1 MGRRRAGF
9 GLTGGLAKPHAVLEQ
24 IWNTLLRSVLAA
36 SHTSAHRHRRNFFQP
51 IDADNLSN
59 TWLKVF
65 KADPPPKIGR
75 WRLLRGSDDRN
86 RVHVVGEMAASEVKA
101 VKDWIKS
108 QHMQDVFKRVN
119 AMSTAPLEFIWLE
132 ELAS

>member
-1 MGRRRAGF
+1 M
-9 GLTGGLAKPHAVLEQ
+9 PV
-24 IWNTLLRSVLAA
+24 VVVV
-36 SHTSAHRHRRNFFQP
+36 HRLKNF
-51 IDADNLSN
+51 DE
-59 TWLKVF
+59 WLKVF

-75 WRLLRGSDDRN
+75 WRLLHGSNDRN
-86 RVHVVGEMAASEVKA
+86 RVHVVGEVAASEVTT

-132 ELAS
+132 ELAP

>member
-1 MGRRRAGF
+1 M
-9 GLTGGLAKPHAVLEQ
+9 PV
-24 IWNTLLRSVLAA
+24 VVVV
-36 SHTSAHRHRRNFFQP
+36 HRLKNF
-51 IDADNLSN
+51 DE
-59 TWLKVF
+59 WLKVF

-75 WRLLRGSDDRN
+75 WRLLRGSDDRA

-119 AMSTAPLEFIWLE
+119 AMSTVDALQERLK
-132 ELAS
+132 ELGYSEGHSIAYEYRWAEGDCPSSPRSSWI

>member
-1 MGRRRAGF
+1 M
-9 GLTGGLAKPHAVLEQ
+9 PV
-24 IWNTLLRSVLAA
+24 VVVV
-36 SHTSAHRHRRNFFQP
+36 HRLKNF
-51 IDADNLSN
+51 DE
-59 TWLKVF
+59 WLKVF

-75 WRLLRGSDDRN
+75 WRLLRGSDDRD

-108 QHMQDVFKRVN
+108 QHMQDVFKRVD

-132 ELAS
+132 ELAP

>member
-1 MGRRRAGF
+1 M
-9 GLTGGLAKPHAVLEQ
+9 PVVV
-24 IWNTLLRSVLAA
+24 IV
-36 SHTSAHRHRRNFFQP
+36 HRLKNF
-51 IDADNLSN
+51 DE
-59 TWLKVF
+59 WLKLF

-86 RVHVVGEMAASEVKA
+86 RVHVVGEVAASEVKA
-101 VKDWIKS
+101 VKDFTGS

-132 ELAS
+132 ELAP